1 MQAYF
6 EPEQTLSIN
15 IPQPVFEISIAYK
28 KQQQHVTILDLQ

>member
-28 KQQQHVTILDLQ
+28 KKQHVTILDLQ